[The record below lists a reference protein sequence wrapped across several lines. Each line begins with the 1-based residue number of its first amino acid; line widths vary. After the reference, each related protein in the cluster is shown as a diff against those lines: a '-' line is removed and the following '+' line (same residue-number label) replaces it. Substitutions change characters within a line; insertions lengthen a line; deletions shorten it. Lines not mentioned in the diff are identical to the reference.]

1 MLNGW
6 KQRLAAAKQE
16 LQTFWRNEQAIGT
29 LEIVLIIAVVVLI
42 FIIFKDFIME
52 QVSKLVSKSKNNID
66 DAFK

>member
-1 MLNGW
+1 MLNSW
-6 KQRLAAAKQE
+6 RLRLTAAKQE

-52 QVSKLVSKSKNNID
+52 QVSKLVGRSKNNID
-66 DAFK
+66 EAFK